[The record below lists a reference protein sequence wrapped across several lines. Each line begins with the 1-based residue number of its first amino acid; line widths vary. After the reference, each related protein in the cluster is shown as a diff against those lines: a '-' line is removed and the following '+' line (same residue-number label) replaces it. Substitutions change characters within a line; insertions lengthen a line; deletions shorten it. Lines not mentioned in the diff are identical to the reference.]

1 MKKLS
6 RSSGI
11 LMPVFSLPSPHGIG
25 TLGQAAR
32 DFVDFLAAAG
42 QSFWQMLPV
51 GPVSYGDSP
60 YQSFSTFAG
69 NPYYIDLETLVRD
82 GLLKEEEAY
91 SPDWGDD
98 PARVDYGKLYENRFA
113 VLQKAA
119 ERGCGA
125 EAFAAF
131 RQEKRAWLP
140 DYALYMALKR
150 HFAMRP
156 WYEWPEED
164 IRLHRP
170 EACARW
176 REALR
181 DDVTLFEYIQF
192 LFYRQWAELKAYAA
206 AAGIGIIGDVPIY
219 VALDSA
225 DVWAEPQ
232 WFRLGED
239 NRPTEVAGVPP
250 DYFNEDG
257 QLWGNPLYNWE
268 AMQADGFGWWI
279 RRIAGA
285 AELFDVLRID
295 HFRGLE
301 SYYAVPYGE
310 ETARNGRWVKGPGMA
325 LVRVLSDWFYDT
337 SFIAEDL
344 GLMTPAVKKLLADSG
359 FPGMKVLAFA
369 FDPQELSEHLPHSY
383 TPNCVCYT
391 GTHDN
396 DTLTGWLAAADSGE
410 LAFAKEYLGLNGEE
424 GCVRGIIRGGMSSAA
439 DLFIAP
445 MQDWLELGS
454 EARINVPG
462 VPEGNWTWRMRD
474 GALTGAL
481 AERIRTVTKRYGRC

>member
-1 MKKLS
+1 
-6 RSSGI
+6 
-11 LMPVFSLPSPHGIG
+11 MPVFSLPSPHGIG

-32 DFVDFLAAAG
+32 DFIDFLAAAG
-42 QSFWQMLPV
+42 QSWWQMLPV

-69 NPYYIDLETLVRD
+69 NPYYIDLDALVGD
-82 GLLKEEEAY
+82 GLLTAAEAAA
-91 SPDWGDD
+91 PDWGGD
-98 PARVDYGKLYENRFA
+98 PVRVDYGKLYENRFE
-113 VLQKAA
+113 VLRKAA
-119 ERGCGA
+119 ARGAG
-125 EAFAAF
+125 EPAFAAF
-131 RQEKRAWLP
+131 REEKHAWLA

-164 IRLHRP
+164 IRRHRP

-176 REALR
+176 RELLR

-192 LFYRQWAELKAYAA
+192 LFHRQWVALKAYAA
-206 AAGIGIIGDVPIY
+206 GAGVGMIGDVPIY
-219 VALDSA
+219 VAPDSA

-232 WFRLGED
+232 WFRLDG
-239 NRPTEVAGVPP
+239 NGRPTEVAGVPP

-257 QLWGNPLYNWE
+257 QLWGNPLYNWP
-268 AMQADGFGWWI
+268 ALQADGFGWWI

-285 AELFDVLRID
+285 AERFDVLRLD

-301 SYYAVPYGE
+301 SYYAVPFGE
-310 ETARNGRWVKGPGMA
+310 KTARNGRWVKGPGMA
-325 LVRVLSDWFYDT
+325 LVRVLADWFPDT
-337 SFIAEDL
+337 LFIAEDL

-369 FDPQELSEHLPHSY
+369 FDPKEPSEHLPHCC

-396 DTLTGWLAAADSGE
+396 DTLLGWRETAAPEE

-424 GCVRGIIRGGMSSAA
+424 GFVRGMIRGGMSSAA
-439 DLFIAP
+439 GLFVAQ

-462 VPEGNWTWRMRD
+462 VPAGNWTWRMRD
-474 GALTGAL
+474 GALTDAL
-481 AERIRTVTKRYGRC
+481 AARIRAVTRLFGRC